1 MICSCL
7 FSSVLLPGL
16 IFKRIQRVS
25 AILKSVWHAA
35 KKKKKNKHKNG
46 LFSNRKELL
55 YCASWFGRVLKS
67 KGELVS
73 RKRASRVL
81 IQALL
86 IICFFIRLPW

>member
-35 KKKKKNKHKNG
+35 KKKKLKPKMVCSLIGKNFCTVLPG
-46 LFSNRKELL
+46 LEV
-55 YCASWFGRVLKS
+55 C
-67 KGELVS
+67 
-73 RKRASRVL
+73 
-81 IQALL
+81 
-86 IICFFIRLPW
+86 

>member
-35 KKKKKNKHKNG
+35 KKKKKTNTKMVCSLIGKNFCTVLPG
-46 LFSNRKELL
+46 LDV
-55 YCASWFGRVLKS
+55 C
-67 KGELVS
+67 
-73 RKRASRVL
+73 
-81 IQALL
+81 
-86 IICFFIRLPW
+86 